1 MSGIKQLLA
10 KMSAEGEGIE
20 NQGANDGNSEEQQTK
35 EDSTQVEIA
44 DDPSQPVDQNGGDI
58 GQDSAQVTVA
68 EKEDVAEKD
77 DEEKKEKNEVVDASI
92 DPKNSVTEEISE
104 NPPEEQQS
112 PPSQKEDPK
121 MDEPAMSVVIS
132 EPDKDVVTQEAN
144 AQTEGRE
151 SPIGNAGDS
160 ADSPGKGDDRVI
172 ESQSESDSPLVA
184 PPTSKAEKSIDNEI
198 PAKHATDHTESGG
211 IAKDGFSANG
221 KLNGTLDPSCNF
233 LITTTKLHI
242 LLQFSGSCFSALT

>member
-1 MSGIKQLLA
+1 
-10 KMSAEGEGIE
+10 MSAEGEGVE
-20 NQGANDGNSEEQQTK
+20 NKVANDGNSEEQRTK
-35 EDSTQVEIA
+35 EDSPQVEIA
-44 DDPSQPVDQNGGDI
+44 VDPTQPVDQNGGDI
-58 GQDSAQVTVA
+58 DHDSAQVVTVT

-92 DPKNSVTEEISE
+92 DPKNSITTEEISE

-112 PPSQKEDPK
+112 PASQKEDPK

-151 SPIGNAGDS
+151 SPIGNAGVS
-160 ADSPGKGDDRVI
+160 VDSPGKGDNRVI
-172 ESQSESDSPLVA
+172 ETQSESDSPLVA

-198 PAKHATDHTESGG
+198 PAKNVTGHPESGG
-211 IAKDGFSANG
+211 IAKDGFTANG
-221 KLNGTLDPSCNF
+221 KLNGTLDS
-233 LITTTKLHI
+233 
-242 LLQFSGSCFSALT
+242 LLQYPKNCL